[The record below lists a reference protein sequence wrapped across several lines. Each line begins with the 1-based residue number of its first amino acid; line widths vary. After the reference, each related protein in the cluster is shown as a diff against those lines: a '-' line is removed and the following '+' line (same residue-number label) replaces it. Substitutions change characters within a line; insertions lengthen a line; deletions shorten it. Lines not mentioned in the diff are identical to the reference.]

1 MVFPALTLCL
11 CGVLPMAMLSWTEYF
26 PLWLPS
32 CTGLCSLSRIQS
44 LKYYDIKCLTVK
56 WSNLHSTS
64 VDLAAFDNW
73 IRSGLVVRSLS
84 CKYTSLFW
92 LVHSLHLSSCQR
104 IDVSLF
110 NYATVVISVIHNL
123 QVDVN
128 GWVRW
133 QVCNSIS
140 FQTQQ

>member
-11 CGVLPMAMLSWTEYF
+11 CGVLPMLSWTEYF
-26 PLWLPS
+26 PLSLPS

-84 CKYTSLFW
+84 CKYTSSFW